1 MQDIVISTGRLP
13 SDVEDALWR
22 LAAAGLVTSDGFT
35 AVRGM
40 INGTAKK
47 QPRRAPTYGRGL
59 RRRVPSSRWSLLRG
73 GIVTEDVVEARA
85 WQLLR
90 RYGVVF
96 PELLV
101 RESNAPRWRDLVRVY
116 RRAEARGEIRG
127 GRFVANFVG
136 EQYAIPEAVER
147 LRTMRRTDKD
157 DRLVVLSACDP
168 LNLAGITSPGSR
180 VPALLD
186 NKVVY
191 RNGVPVASVEGGSV
205 QWRDELDDMS
215 RGSLLSLLAPPRDGA
230 VGTRRATV

>member
-1 MQDIVISTGRLP
+1 M
-13 SDVEDALWR
+13 
-22 LAAAGLVTSDGFT
+22 
-35 AVRGM
+35 
-40 INGTAKK
+40 
-47 QPRRAPTYGRGL
+47 
-59 RRRVPSSRWSLLRG
+59 
-73 GIVTEDVVEARA
+73 EARA

-101 RESNAPRWRDLVRVY
+101 RETNAPRWRDLVQVY

-157 DRLVVLSACDP
+157 DRFVVLSACDP
-168 LNLAGITSPGSR
+168 LNLAGITTPGSR

-186 NKVVY
+186 NRVVY
-191 RNGVPVASVEGGSV
+191 RNGVPVASVEGGEI
-205 QWRDELDDMS
+205 QWRDELDETS
-215 RGSLLSLLAPPRDGA
+215 REQLIAACPHPATPRSKRRTPRDPCCRQEADDG
-230 VGTRRATV
+230 R